1 MGERPRVMS
10 VLNLRPR
17 KLGSFEEY
25 TIALSR
31 ALTERGGQST
41 LVFKDSPPEA
51 LRPQYSDAGA
61 VLETK
66 PFEPFGRESAGSLL
80 ALVRRHRPQAIH
92 FHFVNLLSL
101 DVAAPSIGRGGEV
114 V

>member
-1 MGERPRVMS
+1 TMGERPTVMS

-17 KLGSFEEY
+17 KLGSFEEH

-31 ALTERGGQST
+31 ALTERGGKSIFVLQD
-41 LVFKDSPPEA
+41 FPPEA
-51 LRPQYSDAGA
+51 LRPQYTDAGA

-80 ALVRRHRPQAIH
+80 ALVRRHRPQVIH
-92 FHFVNLLSL
+92 LHFVNLLSL
-101 DVAAPSIGRGGEV
+101 AVQ
-114 V
+114 

>member
-31 ALTERGGQST
+31 ALTERGGQSI

-51 LRPQYSDAGA
+51 LRPQYTDAGA

-66 PFEPFGRESAGSLL
+66 PFEPFGREALVLCSLL
-80 ALVRRHRPQAIH
+80 SGGIDLRRFI
-92 FHFVNLLSL
+92 FTS
-101 DVAAPSIGRGGEV
+101 STC
-114 V
+114 